1 MLVMNKV
8 IVVDLNRKEHIL
20 TIDGDIEPIGLLFP
34 EIVDSLG
41 IEMDIDLLEIEKS
54 KDERYI
60 IKKRIYSMPNR
71 SLNIDIAISFAGE
84 DREIAENIASRI
96 KAKNYSIFYDKYEKS
111 TLWGKDLYT
120 YLSTIYQD
128 KASFCIILISNAYS
142 KKLWTKHEL
151 KSAQARAFKENRE
164 YILPIRLDNT
174 ELEGILPTTGFLDFT
189 DTSYEEIVTL
199 VEEKLLALKDS
210 VG

>member
-71 SLNIDIAISFAGE
+71 SLNIGIAISFAGE